1 MPCCALE
8 LGDRRIALLGGAGG
22 GGVPDPRLTP
32 SYFRE
37 PDGTAPTLPQA
48 QVPEGE
54 LGGSPGSER
63 VGGVAGVWWAFLFC
77 KLHMMGRRGES

>member
-8 LGDRRIALLGGAGG
+8 LGDRRIALLGGAE
-22 GGVPDPRLTP
+22 GVPDLPLTP

-37 PDGTAPTLPQA
+37 PDGTAPTLPRA

-77 KLHMMGRRGES
+77 KLHLMGWRGES